1 MTYNKPKG
9 TRDLFGKELQRLE
22 AINGMARDFFLQHGY
37 TEIRTPTFEF
47 AALFDRS
54 IGEATDIVEHEI
66 YKFETKGKGKVYAL
80 RPEGTAS
87 VLRAVIE
94 NRLPMPQRFLYIGSM
109 YRRERP
115 QKGRYRE
122 FQQIGIELL
131 GESRPFYDAEIIELG
146 SRYLHHIGSR
156 DFRIELNS
164 IGCPRCRGQYRIAL
178 EKFLTPHLSNLCDD
192 CQKRFTRNFLRIF
205 DCKNGTCQHIYDD
218 APKITD
224 NLCAECGEH
233 YEQVRNHLRGFGVD
247 YTENKKMVRGLDYYT
262 RTVFEFKHGGLGAQD
277 TVIAGGRYDLLV
289 RELGGADT
297 PCIGWAMGPER
308 LLLTMDDDRPELK
321 HRRTFY
327 VIAIGE
333 KYMDQ
338 MIGLRDQIHGS
349 GNICMLGDP
358 GEPIKMQI
366 KKADRVSAD
375 YALIL
380 GEDEEREGV
389 YAVKDM
395 KTAKQEK
402 VLIAEFASFLVRG
415 MGRKD

>member
-1 MTYNKPKG
+1 MYNKPKG
-9 TRDLFGKELQRLE
+9 TRDIFGKDLLRLE
-22 AINGMARDFFLQHGY
+22 AINKMARDFFLQHGY
-37 TEIRTPTFEF
+37 AEIRTPTFEF

-54 IGEATDIVEHEI
+54 IGEATDIVEHEL
-66 YKFETKGKGKVYAL
+66 YKFETKGKVYAL

-94 NRLPMPQRFLYIGSM
+94 NRLPMPQRLLYIGSM

-122 FQQIGIELL
+122 FQQVGIELL

-146 SRYLHHIGSR
+146 SRYLRRVGSR
-156 DFRIELNS
+156 DFRIEINS
-164 IGCPRCRGQYRIAL
+164 IGCPECRGQYRSTL
-178 EKFLTPHLSNLCDD
+178 EKFLVPHLSNLCAD

-205 DCKNGTCQHIYDD
+205 DCKNGTCQHIYDE

-233 YEQVRNHLRGFGVD
+233 YEQVKSRLHGLGVE

-308 LLLTMDDDRPELK
+308 LLLSLDDDRPELE
-321 HRRTFY
+321 RGSVFY
-327 VIAIGE
+327 VIGIGE
-333 KYMDQ
+333 KYLDQ
-338 MIGLRDQIHGS
+338 MIGLRDQILRS
-349 GNICMLGDP
+349 GNACIFGDP
-358 GEPIKMQI
+358 GEPIRAQI
-366 KKADRVSAD
+366 KKADKVSAD
-375 YALIL
+375 YAVIF
-380 GEDEEREGV
+380 GEDEERDGV
-389 YAVKDM
+389 YALKDM
-395 KTAKQEK
+395 KTAKQER
-402 VLIAEFASFLVRG
+402 VLIKEFGYFLARG
-415 MGRKD
+415 PEKQD